1 MLSSPRRFYRRL
13 RYGQPIVVV
22 SGLPRSGTSMVM
34 KMLEAGGLPVMTDGI
49 RGADEDNPKGYYEV
63 ERVKNLA
70 QEQDKAWLAEARGKV
85 VKVISFLL
93 KSLPPQFNYRVV
105 FIRREMEEVLA
116 SQRKMLAR
124 RGETEATAPERMK
137 ALFEDDLWRARYQLR
152 HRPEF
157 ETMEIQYSAV
167 LAQPLEAARRLD
179 GFLGGGLDTEAM
191 AAVVDPQL
199 YRNRAGRAASRTAEH
214 EAGSSR

>member
-1 MLSSPRRFYRRL
+1 MPSTLTRFYRRL

-34 KMLEAGGLPVMTDGI
+34 KMLEAGGLPILTDGL
-49 RGADEDNPKGYYEV
+49 RTADEDNPKGYFEV

-70 QEQDKAWLAEARGKV
+70 QDADKGWLAGARGKGI
-85 VKVISFLL
+85 KVISFLL
-93 KSLPPQFNYRVV
+93 KSLPATYNYRVV

-124 RGETEATAPERMK
+124 RGETEETAPERMR
-137 ALFEDDLWRARYQLR
+137 ALFEDDLWRARYQLQ

-157 ETMEIQYSAV
+157 ETLELRYSDVVAR
-167 LAQPLEAARRLD
+167 PLEEARRLAAFLD
-179 GFLGGGLDTEAM
+179 GKLDAEAM
-191 AAVVDPQL
+191 AAAVDPQL
-199 YRNRAGRAASRTAEH
+199 YRNRAARS
-214 EAGSSR
+214 

>member
-1 MLSSPRRFYRRL
+1 MLSRLRRSYRRL

-49 RGADEDNPKGYYEV
+49 RTADEDNPKGYYEV

-70 QEQDKAWLAEARGKV
+70 QESDKGWLAEARGKV

-93 KSLPPQFNYRVV
+93 KSLPSQFNYRIV
-105 FIRREMEEVLA
+105 FIRRDIEEVLA
-116 SQRKMLAR
+116 SQRKMLTR
-124 RGETEATAPERMK
+124 RGEAEETAPERMR
-137 ALFEDDLWRARYQLR
+137 ALFEDDLWRASYQLR

-157 ETMEIQYSAV
+157 ETMEIHYSAV

-179 GFLGGGLDTEAM
+179 AFLGGGLDTEAM

-199 YRNRAGRAASRTAEH
+199 YRNRASRAVARTTEP
-214 EAGSSR
+214 GSSR